1 MKLRE
6 DHDFDEMV
14 MNTKLLKAR
23 GAVIQE
29 GSKEEFKCPEWKSRL
44 EESHKKLQ
52 EME

>member
-14 MNTKLLKAR
+14 ANPKLLKAK
-23 GAVIQE
+23 AMPNQE